1 VDSVSLSLF
10 VFAPLLFSPVT
21 SKLAEKKC
29 QSVIAA
35 LHADLQLKGR
45 VVVGGIDRLEL
56 MQGTFCLPVA
66 VQQYLLCSGFLVFW
80 FSGFLVFLFSHFCC
94 LIVLFVSIVLFVQ
107 LFNVSSFF
115 LVSFS
120 FWLLFG
126 CETPVIA
133 QA

>member
-66 VQQYLLCSGFLVFW
+66 VQQYLLCSGFRVFW
-80 FSGFLVFLFSHFCC
+80 FSGFLISV
-94 LIVLFVSIVLFVQ
+94 V
-107 LFNVSSFF
+107 
-115 LVSFS
+115 
-120 FWLLFG
+120 
-126 CETPVIA
+126 
-133 QA
+133 

>member
-1 VDSVSLSLF
+1 MWIFCVLVF
-10 VFAPLLFSPVT
+10 VVFALLLFSPVT

-66 VQQYLLCSGFLVFW
+66 VQQYLLFSGFLVFW
-80 FSGFLVFLFSHFCC
+80 FSHFCC

-107 LFNVSSFF
+107 LFNVSFFFLFLSGFFFF
-115 LVSFS
+115 LVAKH
-120 FWLLFG
+120 L
-126 CETPVIA
+126 
-133 QA
+133 

>member
-66 VQQYLLCSGFLVFW
+66 VQQYLL
-80 FSGFLVFLFSHFCC
+80 FSGFLDVWFSHFCC

-107 LFNVSSFF
+107 LFNVSFF
-115 LVSFS
+115 CLFLSGLLF
-120 FWLLFG
+120 LFG